1 VGTFPVV
8 LVVEHQATCPAAWF
22 GDWLQEARVALQVIR
37 PYRGDPLPR
46 SLGGV
51 AGLLVLG
58 GAMGADE
65 VDEHPWLSPTK
76 DLIVRAADRAL
87 PTLGICL
94 GHQLVASALGGSVV
108 ASPRGRE
115 IGVRPVDW
123 LPAAAGDPLFAP
135 VVNAPCVAVYWN
147 NDVIG
152 RVPRNGSVLARG
164 DTGEIQALRVGE
176 WTWGVQ
182 FHPEVSP
189 ALARTWVVEEQRATG
204 SRRGLDDVVD
214 AVRVQKPTLQL
225 TWSGLARSFASRVG
239 AE

>member
-1 VGTFPVV
+1 V
-8 LVVEHQATCPAAWF
+8 
-22 GDWLQEARVALQVIR
+22 RR
-37 PYRGDPLPR
+37 PYRGDGLPP
-46 SLGGV
+46 SLRGLQ
-51 AGLLVLG
+51 GLLVLG
-58 GAMGADE
+58 GAMGAGE
-65 VDEHPWLSPTK
+65 VRAHPWLGPTK

-108 ASPRGRE
+108 ANPRGRE

-135 VVNAPCVAVYWN
+135 IVKAPCVAVYWN
-147 NDVIG
+147 NDLIG

-176 WTWGVQ
+176 RAWGVQ

-189 ALARTWVVEEQRATG
+189 ALALTWVEEERATG
-204 SRRGLDDVVD
+204 SRRGLDEVVD
-214 AVRVQKPTLQL
+214 AVCVQKPTLQL
-225 TWSGLARSFASRVG
+225 TWSGLARSFASLLG
-239 AE
+239 AV